1 MLLTLQHDAPDRGS
15 LRYGVSS
22 FSYYNFQGDLAMI
35 RRITLAVAAAVAL
48 ILTPTAAMAFNAPMD
63 YNAPGYATTVS
74 DSTPAVGQNVT
85 VILRGGS
92 AIAGKVVTLT
102 ITGPSATKVLTATAN
117 AGGVAHF
124 TTTFGVEGV
133 YTLTM
138 TVAGVVVSTQTVTV
152 HAAPG
157 AAAAVPPLARTGFDP
172 TGLLVGGGLLVLAGA
187 GAVVVAKRRRSARVS
202 A

>member
-1 MLLTLQHDAPDRGS
+1 
-15 LRYGVSS
+15 
-22 FSYYNFQGDLAMI
+22 MI
-35 RRITLAVAAAVAL
+35 RRITLAVAAAAAL

-102 ITGPSATKVLTATAN
+102 ITGPSTKTLTATAN

-138 TVAGVVVSTQTVTV
+138 TVAGVSGSVSTQTVTV

>member
-1 MLLTLQHDAPDRGS
+1 
-15 LRYGVSS
+15 
-22 FSYYNFQGDLAMI
+22 MI
-35 RRITLAVAAAVAL
+35 RRITLAVAAAAAL

-102 ITGPSATKVLTATAN
+102 ITGPSTKTLTATAN

>member
-1 MLLTLQHDAPDRGS
+1 
-15 LRYGVSS
+15 
-22 FSYYNFQGDLAMI
+22 MI
-35 RRITLAVAAAVAL
+35 RRITLAIAAAVAL

-187 GAVVVAKRRRSARVS
+187 GAVVVAKRRRAARVS